1 MNQLIY
7 IAIIIWTGFFLQERT
22 PVDFH
27 HKTICK
33 ELKKVSGIT
42 NPKRIELTSL
52 TKTSPAGEISGKFYL
67 IPPAS
72 PKTNSYFLYVG
83 RVNSCRAGGC
93 SNSNGTPVTD
103 TQYEYFDYF
112 ILFSQNGKILK
123 VKIFNYQATHG
134 QEITARGWLNQFTG
148 TTSIKK
154 LKVGKNIDAISGATV
169 SVYAITEDVSIQI
182 SRLAKL
188 LKHKT
193 GKKKPLF
200 DNY

>member
-1 MNQLIY
+1 MNQLTY
-7 IAIIIWTGFFLQERT
+7 IIIILLTGLFFQERT
-22 PVDFH
+22 PVNFH
-27 HKTICK
+27 HKIIRK
-33 ELKKVSGIT
+33 ELKKISGMT
-42 NPKRIELTSL
+42 NPKLTEIPSL
-52 TKTSPAGEISGKFYL
+52 TKTSPSGEISGKFYR
-67 IPPAS
+67 IPPTS
-72 PKTNSYFLYVG
+72 PKNNYYFLYVG

-112 ILFSQNGKILK
+112 ILFSKNGKILK

-134 QEITARGWLNQFTG
+134 QEITARGWLNQFNG
-148 TTSIKK
+148 TTPIKN

-182 SRLAKL
+182 SRLANL

-193 GKKKPLF
+193 VKKKSLIH
-200 DNY
+200 N